1 MDISTVKIKDTT
13 VIDEFYDPAGD
24 LIIDEYTGKPVT
36 IEIFGAESDQ
46 FRKMIAK
53 RIRAEQIK
61 NKGKRKRED
70 EPVTDESLAKARKE
84 GLQTLAECTV
94 AWTGFYRNGD
104 ELACTVENAIAL
116 YEAAPFIRKQVD
128 AAMGDE
134 SAFFEK
140 QPSS

>member
-1 MDISTVKIKDTT
+1 MDISSVKIKDTT
-13 VIDEFYDPAGD
+13 VINEFYDPAGD
-24 LIIDEYTGKPVT
+24 LITDEKTGKPVT
-36 IEIFGAESDQ
+36 IEVYGAESDA

-53 RIRAEQIK
+53 RIRTEQAR
-61 NKGKRKRED
+61 NKGKRKRDD
-70 EPVTDESLAKARKE
+70 EPVTDELMARNRKE
-84 GLQTLAECTV
+84 AMQTLAECTV
-94 AWTGFYRNGD
+94 AWSGFYKDGKQLECN
-104 ELACTVENAIAL
+104 AENAVAL